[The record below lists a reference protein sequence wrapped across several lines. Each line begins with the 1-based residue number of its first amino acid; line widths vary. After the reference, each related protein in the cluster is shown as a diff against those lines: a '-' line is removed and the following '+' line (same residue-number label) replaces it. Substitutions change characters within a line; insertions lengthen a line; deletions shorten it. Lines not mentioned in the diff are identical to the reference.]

1 MAQVC
6 IVFAEEV
13 ELAERVAELPVTIL
27 YLVLSKLGKKYR
39 WQTMLIMIIIG
50 FLLLCFALFFDF
62 TCLRV
67 FYHVTLFFLIGE
79 TS

>member
-27 YLVLSKLGKKYR
+27 YLVLSKLEKKLSLANDANNNN
-39 WQTMLIMIIIG
+39 WILTS
-50 FLLLCFALFFDF
+50 LLCVVL
-62 TCLRV
+62 
-67 FYHVTLFFLIGE
+67 
-79 TS
+79 